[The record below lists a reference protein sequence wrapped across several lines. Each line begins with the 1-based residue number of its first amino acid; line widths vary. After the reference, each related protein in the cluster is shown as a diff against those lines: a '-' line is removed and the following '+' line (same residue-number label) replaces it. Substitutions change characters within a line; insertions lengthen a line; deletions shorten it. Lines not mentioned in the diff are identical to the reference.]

1 MQLVGF
7 FNFYKI
13 ADIRYCHC
21 VIRCFIV
28 RIRYLLP
35 KRAVLLE
42 NLQVE
47 RFRYFGCV
55 IFYFIAS
62 FRHSV
67 GEPVA

>member
-1 MQLVGF
+1 MQLVSF

-13 ADIRYCHC
+13 ADIRYSPC

-28 RIRYLLP
+28 GIRYSLP

-47 RFRYFGCV
+47 RFRYFNCV
-55 IFYFIAS
+55 ICYFVAR

-67 GEPVA
+67 GEPAA